1 MFQALPDA
9 PRASFVWLPVNLRV
23 AEPLDQ
29 DIRGAIRRID
39 LIEDILQVVRNL
51 HRLTI
56 VPHKRSR
63 AEGLACSISGLP
75 ISAPDSRLLTS
86 ESVIS

>member
-1 MFQALPDA
+1 MFQALRNA
-9 PRASFVWLPVNLRV
+9 PRASFVRLPVKLRV

-39 LIEDILQVVRNL
+39 LIEDILQVVRNR

-56 VPHKRSR
+56 VPQKRTR

-75 ISAPDSRLLTS
+75 ISAPDSCVLTLAP
-86 ESVIS
+86 VIS